1 MGEACFHDECAVMAI
16 ALPPGTATAAQLCYD
31 GLRQQQHRGQ
41 DGAGMVIRNDH
52 RAILHKRRGLV
63 SEVFNSH
70 WVRHRA
76 DLAIGHNRYATHGTP
91 SEANLQ
97 PHRAVCRGGRLFLA
111 SNGDITNFA
120 SLRRR
125 LKGQG
130 VAFRSNNDGELL
142 AWLVAKA
149 YDRTRSMPAALAA
162 LHGQVQGAYSA
173 VLLFQDRVFVVRDPL
188 GFRPLSLASIPGGGI
203 AAASETVAFDI
214 LHADPGSYREVPAG
228 AILELHRGRCAVH
241 APGGPMRAGCSF
253 ELIYF
258 SRPDSL
264 VFGLP
269 DSLIRRRLGWNVAR
283 ESRFRRKR
291 GVIVTAVPD
300 SSNEIAAGVAE
311 ELGLP
316 FVRGLIRSHT
326 ARRTFIEKEQR
337 IRDEGVKYKLNPNRY
352 WLDGMT
358 VLLVDDSIVR
368 GTNIGK
374 IVRMLKRIGAAETH
388 ILIGSPRIFWPC
400 YMGIA
405 TPTREELIANR
416 MSLRELADFAD
427 ADSVFHL
434 SLEGLRRALGP
445 VTAEERR
452 RHPGT
457 LGLLYSAPR
466 DSYRGRVLAR
476 LEDAD
481 PDRYCYACFSG
492 RYPVPVPR
500 PARRRPGPRKA

>member
-1 MGEACFHDECAVMAI
+1 MGEACFHDECAVMAV
-16 ALPPGTATAAQLCYD
+16 ALPRGTGTAAQLCYE

-41 DGAGMVIRNDH
+41 DGSGMALRNER

-63 SEVFNSH
+63 SEVFNGH
-70 WVRHRA
+70 WLRHRS
-76 DLAIGHNRYATHGTP
+76 DLAIGHNRYATKGTP
-91 SEANLQ
+91 SDVNLQ
-97 PHRAVCRGGRLFLA
+97 PHRALCRDGRIFLA
-111 SNGDITNFA
+111 SNGDVTNYA
-120 SLRRR
+120 RLRQR
-125 LKGQG
+125 LKRQG
-130 VAFRSNNDGELL
+130 VVFLSHNDGELL
-142 AWLVAKA
+142 AWLVARA

-162 LHGQVQGAYSA
+162 LREEVQGAYSA
-173 VLLFQDRVFVVRDPL
+173 ILLFQERIFVVRDPL
-188 GFRPLSLASIPGGGI
+188 GFRPLSLAEIPGGGI
-203 AAASETVAFDI
+203 AVASETVAFDI
-214 LHADPGSYREVPAG
+214 LHADPSSYREIPAG
-228 AILELHRGRCAVH
+228 AILELHQGGYTVH

-283 ESRFRRKR
+283 EARFRRR
-291 GVIVTAVPD
+291 RDVVVTAVPD

-311 ELGLP
+311 ELGVP

-374 IVRMLKRIGAAETH
+374 IVRMLKRIGTAEVH

-400 YMGIA
+400 HMGIA

-416 MSLRELADFAD
+416 MSLKALAEYAD
-427 ADSVFHL
+427 AESVFHL
-434 SLEGLRRALGP
+434 SLEGLRSALGP
-445 VTAEERR
+445 ITARERR
-452 RHPGT
+452 RHPGVIDP
-457 LGLLYSAPR
+457 LYTAPR
-466 DSYRGRVLAR
+466 DSYRGRVRAC

-481 PDRYCYACFSG
+481 ADRYCYACFSG

-500 PARRRPGPRKA
+500 PKRPRGRR